1 VLRPTR
7 RQFSLEDLL
16 GWEQRIPRNSFW
28 HVLRTWREAHLKDE
42 GFAGLYKATG
52 RPAVSPARLTCALFI
67 QMQQNWSDRQ
77 LEEATTFDDRVKYAL
92 GMGRSDPPVDA
103 ATLCRHRRRLLEN
116 DYGQK
121 LLGQV
126 VQQAMA
132 EGFLS
137 SEATVR
143 LGSFLITG
151 AAARQDTYTMLRR
164 AILRLLTLAQCHGC
178 RPQLEKVLERDD
190 YHKKGKPEIDWD
202 DPAAR
207 EALLTSLVQD
217 ARRILQAV
225 AELPAAPEE
234 LTRAAELLKRILAQ
248 DIVTGPDGRIA
259 LRQGVARD
267 RILSVT
273 DPEMRHGRKTQ
284 SQKTYG
290 YKAVVSTAGQDGSL
304 VTGVEVAGANVP
316 DAEMAES
323 TLAQHTACGL
333 EPGDVAADQAYGG
346 ATLRARLKEQGWEQY
361 TPVARP
367 APSPRFTKY
376 DFEVH
381 AEEGWARCP
390 AGHET
395 RDLTFSRNGRGGK
408 IPVFRFPVA
417 TCQECPLK
425 DRCFNPRQKSRTL
438 RLHPHEALLRE
449 ARAKQESP
457 EFKAVYRRRCHIER
471 TIAHLTRHGAR
482 RARYF
487 GQLKVRFQVLVAAVV
502 HNIKQL
508 ARLAAA
514 RQKALPLPA
523 TA

>member
-1 VLRPTR
+1 MLRPTR
-7 RQFSLEDLL
+7 RQLDLEDLL
-16 GWEQRIPRNSFW
+16 GWEQRIPRHSFW
-28 HVLRTWREAHLKDE
+28 HVLRTWREKHLKDE
-42 GFAGLYKATG
+42 DFAEFYKATG
-52 RPAVSPARLTCALFI
+52 RPAVSPARLTCAILI
-67 QMQQNWSDRQ
+67 QMEQNWSDRQ
-77 LEEATTFDDRVKYAL
+77 LEEATAFDDRVKYAL
-92 GMGRSDPPVDA
+92 GMGRNDPPVDA
-103 ATLCRHRRRLLEN
+103 ATLCRHRRRLLEH
-116 DYGQK
+116 DGDQK
-121 LLGQV
+121 LFTRIV
-126 VQQAMA
+126 HQAVA

-143 LGSFLITG
+143 LDSFLITG

-178 RPQLEKVLERDD
+178 RPQLEAVLERDD

-207 EALLTSLVQD
+207 EALLASLVRD

-225 AELPAAPEE
+225 AALPAAPEE

-248 DIVTGPDGRIA
+248 DIVTGPDGRVT

-290 YKAVVSTAGQDGSL
+290 YKAVVSTGGQDGSL
-304 VTGVEVAGANVP
+304 VTGVEVAGANVA
-316 DAEMAES
+316 DSQLAERV
-323 TLAQHTACGL
+323 LAQHTACGL
-333 EPGDVAADQAYGG
+333 EPGDLAADQAYGG
-346 ATLRARLKEQGWEQY
+346 AALRARLKEQGWEQY

-381 AEEGWARCP
+381 PEEGWARCP

-395 RDLTFSRNGRGGK
+395 RDLAWGRDGRGGK
-408 IPVFRFPVA
+408 IPVFRFPA
-417 TCQECPLK
+417 AACQECPLK
-425 DRCFNPRQKSRTL
+425 DRCLNPRQKGRTL

-449 ARAKQESP
+449 ARAKQRTP

-487 GQLKVRFQVLVAAVV
+487 GQLKVRFQVFMAAMV

-508 ARLAAA
+508 ARLTAA
-514 RQKALPLPA
+514 REQALPEPA
-523 TA
+523 GA